1 MAALYDED
9 SDIGKWLASIHLE
22 KYLESFQQHGFFKA
36 KDATRLD
43 NEALL
48 QIGITATGYRKRI
61 LKLVELT
68 RLMLEPQDEL
78 VMENPLPESDAAP
91 GAPGTFSN
99 SHKDTTAN
107 ASVQNADSL
116 CSEALSSTEAM
127 EKEQQTN
134 PSMKP
139 VPKPRTVFNKTTTA
153 PKPILQSVPVPELVP
168 APRSTPESFVILEGF
183 TPGESN
189 TDPDVLEFGIDPHFE
204 LEEEKLDS
212 FDSPE
217 PVCKMD
223 DSCEALPPLP
233 PRMKRGIPPSCFSS
247 QSHPLR
253 TEAEGAVT
261 TPLSSSPTSS
271 GSTQEVMSLTPPSQ
285 LSSLS
290 SHPMQLE
297 MIANELY
304 AGARVTP
311 QQKTRSLDAMKN
323 RPVPQLPVLA
333 KQNWGYSTEK
343 KNSLSKSVGDLSTF
357 TDRGDR
363 SSVLFR
369 EEPISPYCESLF
381 SKIPSNQEQKVAV
394 AKSCQGK
401 LNSSQSFSSKE
412 EDQSKEEDSGVSSEY
427 DVDTPRRGCKD
438 AHYLSQS
445 YSTVKELQDHAGH
458 FSLPSHLYP
467 DEILEDMTISPYA
480 SFSSPLEGVKPV
492 LSSWLDKLSPQGNYV
507 FQRRFVKFDGKNLM
521 YFSNEK
527 EVYAKGVI
535 PLGVIEMARTGKDNK
550 FEIVTSQRAFVFR
563 AESEALR
570 NEWCKTVQSKVMEYR
585 LVSHRPRLSFL
596 SQCRKSGYLELKG
609 QKSRIYVA
617 ITADQVWIYKN
628 EQSFRNGIGITL
640 IDVNGSTIR
649 DAKGR
654 SFELIT
660 LHKTFSFIADSE
672 REKKEWIEAF
682 QESLSEMLSDYEV
695 AEKIWSNVA
704 NKSCAD
710 CKVANPDWASINLCV
725 VICKKCAGQHRGLGT
740 SISKV
745 QSLKLD
751 ISIWSNEIVQLFLM
765 LGNDRA
771 NWFWA
776 AQLTLAE
783 ALCPDA
789 SVEQR
794 RDFITQKYRDGKFR
808 RPHPRLA
815 TQEEILKA
823 LSAAFSGPNLLKTV
837 IQVFSEAEVASGA
850 EVNDYDLSLLPS
862 QNSNPKGMSD
872 TYSYRTSEIRN
883 SGLFDTDRLY
893 DEIMQPVVHCGYLY
907 KTSAISKQ
915 MTAKKTKDEFQ
926 KRWCSLQ
933 RSLLFYETD
942 KSPQPIGKLE
952 LGDIVCL
959 GVNRCEPLA
968 NPGLME
974 RFRYTFEV
982 FLSSEKLYQFGME
995 NPETLQAWSSALG
1008 KAFTPVSCH
1017 CLLGREFERVGRLRY
1032 KAMLNPDCWNEGF
1045 FVLRKSNLFICPG
1058 SDAGGEA
1065 AAEDSVNLKRLQELT
1080 VTSQMENNE
1089 KKEVLVLVENGR
1101 TLYLHGLTRLDFSMW
1116 CSDIQAAAGG
1126 KGNALCDQQLSRN
1139 DIPIIVDSCIAF
1151 ITQYGLR
1158 HEGIYRK
1165 NGSKSRIKLLMDEF
1179 RKDAR
1184 NVKLRISENYI
1195 EDVTDVLKRFF
1206 REIDDPVFM
1215 SELHPLWKEAA
1226 EISQKP
1232 KRLDRYKELIRSL
1245 PKVNRATLA
1254 ALIGHLYRVQKCAD
1268 LNQMCTK
1275 NLSLLFAPS
1284 SFQTDGKGEHEV
1296 KIMEDLIDNYIH
1308 VFDIDEDQVNQMDLE
1323 VSLITSWKD
1332 VQLSQAGDLI
1342 IEVYLEKKLPD
1353 NCVTL
1358 KVSPM
1363 MSAGELTNQVLDMWN
1378 LGTNSKEVWLTFEV
1392 IENGE
1397 LERPLHPKEK
1407 VLEQALQ
1414 WCKLP
1419 VPSSAH
1425 FLVKKGPQ
1433 TDGVNPFSGHKNEI
1447 PKSGMLK
1454 CREEPPKLLGCK
1466 FQERYFMIRDH
1477 KLLLLKDKKSTKAER
1492 EWSLSSMKV
1501 YLGVR
1506 KKVKAPTQWGFT
1518 LFVEKQQ
1525 LYLSVAEQT
1534 EMWDWIASI
1543 LCNQHDDLQTVV
1555 LRRHSSSDFCKQNF
1569 GTMPL
1574 VPIRGDETNSSMLS
1588 ANQTLPMKMHQ
1599 DSLDEQNESDDITV
1613 PEPLYEEVGNF
1624 DLHALET
1631 LQTSFLTD
1639 FGKASSPD
1647 RSEDRCLSKTLP
1659 LEKGPWSDRASP
1671 FEKNTIPNPAKT
1683 APAERAFRAE
1693 PTMMFPSEKQPG
1705 LESRKPVAPERTRG
1719 AGLQRTA
1726 PLEKV
1731 LEHTSSPM
1739 PLERGLGLQSTVN
1752 SDLNRPLPVEP
1763 LSPLETVKVPPRK
1776 KSTQLSSPTQER
1788 LLQELTTALMKK
1800 TESPAATPQ
1809 TDHTVF

>member
-91 GAPGTFSN
+91 GAP
-99 SHKDTTAN
+99 
-107 ASVQNADSL
+107 
-116 CSEALSSTEAM
+116 
-127 EKEQQTN
+127 
-134 PSMKP
+134 P

-217 PVCKMD
+217 PVCTPAPPTTDELHFLKMNP
-223 DSCEALPPLP
+223 DSCVYSAVQQDTQQPGTED
-233 PRMKRGIPPSCFSS
+233 RS
-247 QSHPLR
+247 QSQR
-253 TEAEGAVT
+253 A
-261 TPLSSSPTSS
+261 
-271 GSTQEVMSLTPPSQ
+271 
-285 LSSLS
+285 
-290 SHPMQLE
+290 
-297 MIANELY
+297 
-304 AGARVTP
+304 AR
-311 QQKTRSLDAMKN
+311 QGG
-323 RPVPQLPVLA
+323 RPEQRGGFWVR
-333 KQNWGYSTEK
+333 
-343 KNSLSKSVGDLSTF
+343 KNS
-357 TDRGDR
+357 
-363 SSVLFR
+363 
-369 EEPISPYCESLF
+369 
-381 SKIPSNQEQKVAV
+381 
-394 AKSCQGK
+394 
-401 LNSSQSFSSKE
+401 
-412 EDQSKEEDSGVSSEY
+412 
-427 DVDTPRRGCKD
+427 
-438 AHYLSQS
+438 S
-445 YSTVKELQDHAGH
+445 YSHREDPGRNLSAD
-458 FSLPSHLYP
+458 LPSHLYP

-862 QNSNPKGMSD
+862 QNSNPK
-872 TYSYRTSEIRN
+872 
-883 SGLFDTDRLY
+883 DRLY

-1588 ANQTLPMKMHQ
+1588 ANQTLRKLHNRRTLSMFFPMKMHQ

-1659 LEKGPWSDRASP
+1659 LEKGPW
-1671 FEKNTIPNPAKT
+1671 
-1683 APAERAFRAE
+1683 
-1693 PTMMFPSEKQPG
+1693 
-1705 LESRKPVAPERTRG
+1705 
-1719 AGLQRTA
+1719 
-1726 PLEKV
+1726 
-1731 LEHTSSPM
+1731 
-1739 PLERGLGLQSTVN
+1739 
-1752 SDLNRPLPVEP
+1752 PLPVEP

-1809 TDHTVF
+1809 T